1 MFIGCVSGYTDLQG
15 NDDMGKAMGIETW
28 PPDER
33 PRERLLRYGP
43 ETLTDG
49 QLLAIL
55 LGTGCEGWTALD
67 VGVAL
72 LDRHDGLPGVSRM
85 SARELCAV
93 PGVGPAKAA
102 LIKAALEIGKRAMA
116 APLSTGQRVTSSQDV
131 FRHYRPLMRDLRREV
146 FKAVLLDG
154 KNAIIRDVTVSEGSL
169 TLSIVHPREAF
180 VPAIR
185 ESAAAVIFV
194 HNHPS
199 GDPEASPED
208 RALTHR
214 LVSAGEIIGIR
225 VLDHVI
231 IGDHEYVSFAD
242 HGWLTP

>member
-1 MFIGCVSGYTDLQG
+1 MFIGCVSGYTDVQG

-55 LGTGCEGWTALD
+55 LGTGFEGWTALD
-67 VGVAL
+67 VGLAL
-72 LDRHDGLPGVSRM
+72 LDRRDGLPGVSRL

-93 PGVGPAKAA
+93 PGGGP
-102 LIKAALEIGKRAMA
+102 
-116 APLSTGQRVTSSQDV
+116 
-131 FRHYRPLMRDLRREV
+131 
-146 FKAVLLDG
+146 
-154 KNAIIRDVTVSEGSL
+154 
-169 TLSIVHPREAF
+169 
-180 VPAIR
+180 
-185 ESAAAVIFV
+185 AAAVIFV

-199 GDPEASPED
+199 GDPAASPED

-231 IGDHEYVSFAD
+231 IGDHEYISFAD
-242 HGWLTP
+242 QGWLTP

>member
-1 MFIGCVSGYTDLQG
+1 
-15 NDDMGKAMGIETW
+15 MGIDTW

-33 PRERLLRYGP
+33 PRERLVRYGA
-43 ETLTDG
+43 EALTDG

-55 LGTGCEGWTALD
+55 LGTGFEGWTALD

-72 LDRHDGLPGVSRM
+72 LDRHDGLVGLSRLGV
-85 SARELCAV
+85 REFCEV

-102 LIKAALEIGKRAMA
+102 LIQAALEIGKRAVA
-116 APLSTGQRVTSSQDV
+116 APLTTGQRVMSSEDV

-146 FKAVLLDG
+146 FKVVLLDG

-180 VPAIR
+180 VPAVR

-208 RALTHR
+208 RALTRR

-231 IGDHEYVSFAD
+231 IGDRRYVSFAD
-242 HGWLTP
+242 QGWLTT

>member
-1 MFIGCVSGYTDLQG
+1 
-15 NDDMGKAMGIETW
+15 MGKAMGIDTW

-33 PRERLLRYGP
+33 PRERLVRYGP
-43 ETLTDG
+43 EVLTDG

-55 LGTGCEGWTALD
+55 LGTGFEGWTALD

-72 LDRHDGLPGVSRM
+72 LERYDGLPGLSRLGV
-85 SARELCAV
+85 REFCAV

-102 LIKAALEIGKRAMA
+102 LIKAALEVGKRATA
-116 APLSTGQRVTSSQDV
+116 APLTTGQRVTSSEDV

-146 FKAVLLDG
+146 FKVILLDG

-180 VPAIR
+180 VPAVR

-199 GDPEASPED
+199 GDPEASAED
-208 RALTHR
+208 RALTRR

-231 IGDHEYVSFAD
+231 IGDRRYVSFAD
-242 HGWLTP
+242 QGWLTA

>member
-1 MFIGCVSGYTDLQG
+1 
-15 NDDMGKAMGIETW
+15 MGKAMGIDGW

-33 PRERLLRYGP
+33 PRERLVRYGP
-43 ETLTDG
+43 EILTDG

-55 LGTGCEGWTALD
+55 LGTGVEGSTALD

-72 LDRHDGLPGVSRM
+72 LERYDGLAGLSRRGV
-85 SARELCAV
+85 REFCAV

-102 LIKAALEIGKRAMA
+102 LIKAALEAGKRALA
-116 APLSTGQRVTSSQDV
+116 APLTTGQRVTSSEEV

-146 FKAVLLDG
+146 FKVVLLDG

-180 VPAIR
+180 VPAVK

-208 RALTHR
+208 RALTRR

-231 IGDHEYVSFAD
+231 IGDRRYISFAD
-242 HGWLTP
+242 EGWLTA

>member
-1 MFIGCVSGYTDLQG
+1 
-15 NDDMGKAMGIETW
+15 MGIATW
-28 PPDER
+28 PPNER

-55 LGTGCEGWTALD
+55 LGSGHARGTALD
-67 VGVAL
+67 ISRAL
-72 LDRHDGLPGVSRM
+72 LNRPGGLQGLGQEGIH
-85 SARELCAV
+85 ELCAV
-93 PGVGPAKAA
+93 RGIGPAKAA
-102 LIKAALEIGKRAMA
+102 VIKAALEIGKRATSV
-116 APLSTGQRVTSSQDV
+116 PLTTGQRVTSSRDV
-131 FRHYRPLMRDLRREV
+131 FGYYRPLLRDLRREV
-146 FKAVLLDG
+146 FKVILLDG
-154 KNAIIRDVTVSEGSL
+154 KNTIIKDVTVSEGSL

-180 VPAIR
+180 VPAVR

-208 RALTHR
+208 RALTQR
-214 LVSAGEIIGIR
+214 LVSAGEIMGIR

-231 IGDHEYVSFAD
+231 IGDIRYVSFAD
-242 HGWLTP
+242 QGWLIPQP

>member
-1 MFIGCVSGYTDLQG
+1 
-15 NDDMGKAMGIETW
+15 MGIDTW

-33 PRERLLRYGP
+33 PRERLVRYGA
-43 ETLTDG
+43 EALTDG

-55 LGTGCEGWTALD
+55 LGTGFEGWTALD

-72 LDRHDGLPGVSRM
+72 LDRHDGLVGLSRLGV
-85 SARELCAV
+85 REFCEV
-93 PGVGPAKAA
+93 PGVGPAKAV
-102 LIKAALEIGKRAMA
+102 LIKAALEIGKRAVA
-116 APLSTGQRVTSSQDV
+116 APLTTGQRVTSSEDV
-131 FRHYRPLMRDLRREV
+131 FRHYCPLMRDLRREV
-146 FKAVLLDG
+146 FKVVLLDG

-180 VPAIR
+180 VPAVR

-208 RALTHR
+208 RALTRR

-231 IGDHEYVSFAD
+231 IGDRRYVSFAD
-242 HGWLTP
+242 QGWLTT

>member
-1 MFIGCVSGYTDLQG
+1 
-15 NDDMGKAMGIETW
+15 MGKAMGIDRW

-33 PRERLLRYGP
+33 PRERLVRYGP

-55 LGTGCEGWTALD
+55 LGTGFEGATALD

-72 LDRHDGLPGVSRM
+72 LERYAGLSGLSRRGV
-85 SARELCAV
+85 REFCAV

-102 LIKAALEIGKRAMA
+102 LIKAALEVGKRATA
-116 APLSTGQRVTSSQDV
+116 APLTTGQRVTSSEDV

-146 FKAVLLDG
+146 FKVVLLDG

-180 VPAIR
+180 VPAVK

-208 RALTHR
+208 RALTRR

-231 IGDHEYVSFAD
+231 IGDRQYVSFAD
-242 HGWLTP
+242 QGWLTPATLR

>member
-1 MFIGCVSGYTDLQG
+1 
-15 NDDMGKAMGIETW
+15 MGIDTW

-33 PRERLLRYGP
+33 PRERLVRYGA
-43 ETLTDG
+43 EALTDG

-55 LGTGCEGWTALD
+55 LGTGFEGWTALD
-67 VGVAL
+67 VGIAL
-72 LDRHDGLPGVSRM
+72 LDRHDGLVGLSRLGV
-85 SARELCAV
+85 REFCEV
-93 PGVGPAKAA
+93 PGVGPAKAV
-102 LIKAALEIGKRAMA
+102 LIKAALEIGKRAVA
-116 APLSTGQRVTSSQDV
+116 APLTTGQRVTSSEDI

-146 FKAVLLDG
+146 FKVVLLDG

-180 VPAIR
+180 VPAVR

-208 RALTHR
+208 RALTRR

-231 IGDHEYVSFAD
+231 IGDRRYVSFAD
-242 HGWLTP
+242 QGWLTT